1 MQYVMIESEKRK
13 QQNLL
18 VQVWRFVILSNR
30 FVKLLTCGDC
40 KYPEREQGGEDLQP
54 SADTGQPR
62 RVV

>member
-1 MQYVMIESEKRK
+1 MQYVMTQSEKRM

-18 VQVWRFVILSNR
+18 IQVWRFFILSNR

-40 KYPEREQGGEDLQP
+40 KYPQREQDGEGLQP
-54 SADTGQPR
+54 SDTGQPR